1 MIYMRSAELREA
13 RDQGTY
19 PFSVRAALEIERIR
33 CETPFTILTGNNGCG
48 KTTVMEIYAA
58 LLCAARIG
66 GARSA
71 KADAANACADAFRLV
86 RTAKAKKSFFFS
98 AEDFIKYVEWVEDEK
113 RGAMEEL
120 KRIDG
125 KYGPLSYAR
134 MPHCRTIKELNGM
147 YEGTLSAKSHGEGF
161 IDFFKSRII
170 KNGLYLLDEPEGA
183 LSYESQYLLALILM
197 DAAQKD
203 CQFIIS
209 THSPVLTAI
218 PGAVI
223 YQIDADG
230 AARKAYDELEN
241 VRFLKLF
248 MARRD
253 AFFQD

>member
-1 MIYMRSAELREA
+1 MIYIRGAKLKDA
-13 RDQGTY
+13 HDGLTY
-19 PFSVRAALEIERIR
+19 PFSVRAALEIGRIK

-48 KTTVMEIYAA
+48 KTTVMEIYAS

-71 KADAANACADAFRLV
+71 KADAADACADAFRLV
-86 RTAKAKKSFFFS
+86 RAAKAKKSFFFS
-98 AEDFIKYVEWVEDEK
+98 AEDFIKYVEWVEAEK

-120 KRIDG
+120 RRIDG
-125 KYGPLSYAR
+125 EYGPLSYAR
-134 MPHCRTIKELNGM
+134 MPHSRAIAELNGM
-147 YEGTLSAKSHGEGF
+147 YEGTLSAESHGEGF

-183 LSYESQYLLALILM
+183 LSYESQYLLSLILM
-197 DAAQKD
+197 DAAQMD

-209 THSPVLTAI
+209 THSPIITAI

-248 MARRD
+248 MERRD